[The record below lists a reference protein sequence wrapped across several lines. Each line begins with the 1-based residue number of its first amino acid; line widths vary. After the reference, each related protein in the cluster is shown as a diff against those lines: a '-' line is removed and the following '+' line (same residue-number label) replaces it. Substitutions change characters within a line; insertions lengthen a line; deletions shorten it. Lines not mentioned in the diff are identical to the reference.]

1 MSTMVLTA
9 LRQIIRALDLRSRQL
24 AKTVGLTVPQLVV
37 LQAVAASGALPTGRI
52 AEQVSL
58 SQATVTNIVDRLEL
72 RGLLERRR
80 GTIDRRQVQLA
91 VTGAGSELLA
101 RSPTILH
108 EEFLGQFYGFEPW
121 EQAQMLSTLQ
131 RVSSMM
137 KAQELPDAPLIP
149 ADGLIADEDLDPAAR
164 AIAD

>member
-1 MSTMVLTA
+1 MVLTA

-37 LQAVAASGALPTGRI
+37 LQAVAAVGGIPTGRI
-52 AEQVSL
+52 AEQISL

-72 RGLLERRR
+72 RGLLERTR
-80 GTIDRRQVQLA
+80 GTVDRRQVQLA
-91 VTGAGSELLA
+91 VTDAGSQLLA

-108 EEFLGQFYGFEPW
+108 EDFLDQFYRMEPW

-137 KAQELPDAPLIP
+137 KAQELSDAPLVP
-149 ADGLIADEDLDPAAR
+149 ADGLIADEDLDPDTVAGTMAH
-164 AIAD
+164 